1 MKYFNTP
8 PFFVEIYR
16 IVSNKALE
24 TSNNAIKPT
33 GGQTILVSQSPDD
46 QKSAGGC
53 C

>member
-1 MKYFNTP
+1 MHQI
-8 PFFVEIYR
+8 EIYK

-46 QKSAGGC
+46 NQKSSGGC